1 VGSQVSI
8 QCCYVRPMSHPLT
21 ATAYLT
27 SCCGSLPVAD
37 DDIITIKCPDDHH
50 GTSRCFMM
58 KRSSMM
64 RSPAFIEFFRSEHYL
79 HGSKMLLTF
88 VDDPAACF
96 QVLKY
101 YLDEG
106 PDCYTKTRLRVHVTL
121 HYKMIERFV
130 VLGRIYLLAKKLSL
144 GGLMNMAYDAIVD
157 SERCMTAGSSFI
169 MASLVY
175 AREAGFDKP
184 LKDWCLKHIENHFF
198 ALYEM
203 EAWWTELADQLEPDL
218 GRHWAQ
224 LVEAN
229 GCLKGTFEHKTDQA
243 WLERII
249 HNLAQEGQP
258 SIISVIEERS
268 YAQDVQKIL
277 DEVWAEDRN
286 ASDEE
291 WEEVDRAP
299 GGSGST
305 ETTGGA
311 ASIMSNDMIKRKRD
325 QKTLSHLFDEC
336 AKARSVMGMDVIQE
350 QMMSS
355 TRTKLRGGRLL
366 RFLRQYQRRLE
377 D

>member
-1 VGSQVSI
+1 MGPQVSI
-8 QCCYVRPMSHPLT
+8 QYCYVQPLRCSLT
-21 ATAYLT
+21 ATAELT
-27 SCCGSLPVAD
+27 FCCRSLPAVD
-37 DDIITIKCPDDHH
+37 DDIITIQCPEDHH
-50 GTSRCFMM
+50 GTSRCFTM

-88 VDDPAACF
+88 ADDPAACF

-121 HYKMIERFV
+121 HYKIIERFV
-130 VLGRIYLLAKKLSL
+130 ILGRLYLLAKKLSL
-144 GGLMNMAYDAIVD
+144 RGLMNMAYDAIVD
-157 SERCMTAGSSFI
+157 SERCMTAGSAFI

-184 LKDWCLKHIENHFF
+184 LKDWCLKHIGNHFF

-218 GRHWAQ
+218 GRHWAH

-229 GCLKGTFEHKTDQA
+229 GCLKGTFEHKSDQV

-249 HNLAQEGQP
+249 HNLAQEGHR
-258 SIISVIEERS
+258 STISVIEEHS
-268 YAQDVQKIL
+268 YAKDVQKIL

-291 WEEVDRAP
+291 WEEVDRAAS
-299 GGSGST
+299 GSSST
-305 ETTGGA
+305 ETTGGV
-311 ASIMSNDMIKRKRD
+311 ASIMSNEMIKQTRS
-325 QKTLSHLFDEC
+325 QKTLSHLFDDC
-336 AKARSVMGMDVIQE
+336 AKARSVMGMDMIQE
-350 QMMSS
+350 QLMSS
-355 TRTKLRGGRLL
+355 PRTKLRGGRLL